1 MSSIVVRNLDPLVKD
16 ALTERARERG
26 RSLQAEVRDILTRAS
41 QQRRYANLGPAFLAV
56 GKENG
61 GWRSCRCRHERM
73 WHGLPTP
80 SDPGIPAII
89 NPWD

>member
-26 RSLQAEVRDILTRAS
+26 RSLEAEVRDILTRAS
-41 QQRRYANLGPAFLAV
+41 QQRRYANLGLAFLAV

-61 GWRSCRCRHERM
+61 GVEE
-73 WHGLPTP
+73 LPLSP
-80 SDPGIPAII
+80 RADVARAAHPE
-89 NPWD
+89 